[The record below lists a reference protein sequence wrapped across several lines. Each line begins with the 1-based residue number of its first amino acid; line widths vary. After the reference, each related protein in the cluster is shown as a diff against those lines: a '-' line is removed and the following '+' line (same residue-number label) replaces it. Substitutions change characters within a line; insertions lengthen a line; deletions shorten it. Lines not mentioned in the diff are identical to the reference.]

1 MSFGQFRSLQ
11 LRLAVRL
18 AVLYVAAAAIALGVL
33 VYQAYDTAG
42 SLNDRELSLRA
53 EDLAQAVVAD
63 SAGQPRLDLPSK
75 LAAAYAAAP
84 EDDLFAIRDTNGH
97 LIAAS
102 PAEFGDRVSKWPPAT
117 DEPSFFRLSGAGS
130 EDFGSENYYGL
141 SIALPTAAGPMWIS
155 VARTEGSD
163 AIIRSLLREFVF
175 NALWVSP
182 LLMLATLAIGIFA
195 IRNGL
200 KPVREISRRAL
211 SIGPHATSVRLP
223 ERDLPTEIVPLVAS
237 INHALDRLEKG
248 FDVQREFTA
257 NAAHELRT
265 PLAIVTSALE
275 TMEGDG
281 ELKKLRTDVARMNRL
296 VEQLL
301 RVARLDAI
309 ALEFD
314 TVDLNKVA
322 SSVVATMAPWA
333 IAQQRTI
340 AFVGTEKPVEVKANA
355 HALEDALRNLLENA
369 VVHAPAGTEVTVT
382 VDRAGRIEVSDRG
395 SGVPPEDRGNIFKR
409 FWRGSGEKKE
419 GAGLGLAIVSE
430 IMRAHRG
437 SVSVGDNPGGGAL
450 FLLSFPPLQSGDSKI
465 AGRRMS
471 GDISGAADVERS
483 SGEG

>member
-419 GAGLGLAIVSE
+419 GAGLGLPIVSE

-437 SVSVGDNPGGGAL
+437 SVSVGDNPGGGAV
-450 FLLSFPPLQSGDSKI
+450 FTLSFPTLQSGDFKV
-465 AGRRMS
+465 AGS
-471 GDISGAADVERS
+471 
-483 SGEG
+483 

>member
-1 MSFGQFRSLQ
+1 MSFGGFRSLQ

-18 AVLYVAAAAIALGVL
+18 AILYVAAAAIAAGIF

-42 SLNDRELSLRA
+42 SLNDRELGLRA
-53 EDLAQAVVAD
+53 EDLARAVLTD
-63 SAGQPRLDLPSK
+63 SAGQPRLDLPAK

-84 EDDLFAIRDTNGH
+84 EDDLFAIRDTNGR
-97 LIAAS
+97 LVAAS
-102 PAEFGDRVSKWPPAT
+102 PAEFGERVSKWPPAR
-117 DEPSFFRLSGAGS
+117 DEPSYFRLSGAGS

-141 SIALPTAAGPMWIS
+141 SVALQTAAGPMWIS

-163 AIIRSLLREFVF
+163 ALIKSLLREFAF
-175 NALWVSP
+175 DAMWVSP
-182 LLMLATLAIGIFA
+182 LLMLATLGIGIFA

-200 KPVREISRRAL
+200 KPVREISRKAS
-211 SIGPHATSVRLP
+211 SIGPNTTSVRLP
-223 ERDLPTEIVPLVAS
+223 EQNLPTEIVSLVVS
-237 INHALDRLEKG
+237 MNRALDRLEQG
-248 FDVQREFTA
+248 FAVQREFTA

-275 TMEGDG
+275 TMDGDG

-340 AFVGTEKPVEVKANA
+340 AFIGSEQPVKVKANA
-355 HALEDALRNLLENA
+355 HALEDALRNLVENA
-369 VVHAPAGTEVTVT
+369 VLHTPCGTEVTVT
-382 VDRAGRIEVSDRG
+382 VDCAGRIEVADQG
-395 SGVPPEDRGNIFKR
+395 SGVPPKDREHIFKR
-409 FWRGSGEKKE
+409 FWRGPAEGNE

-437 SVSVGDNPGGGAL
+437 GVSVGDNPGGGAV
-450 FLLSFPPLQSGDSKI
+450 FTLSFPSLQ
-465 AGRRMS
+465 AGEAKMAGKGFAGS
-471 GDISGAADVERS
+471 HA
-483 SGEG
+483 